1 MSIEKGKMDGEKTR
15 CECPECQRSTKH
27 TILASVAHSGFVD
40 GPDIHFRDEY
50 AIVQCDGC
58 ETICFQK
65 ESSNS
70 DDLDHDGQPEIST
83 KRYPEPSPE
92 PHEGAAYITDEV
104 YSMPGI
110 VQSIY
115 SETLA
120 AIRHGLP
127 ILAGIGIRAIVEA
140 TCHDQ
145 KASGHTLEKK
155 IDDLVTRSFLTQTG
169 ADILHGLRLIGN
181 NAAHEIKPP
190 NQAQVAA
197 AMKVIDHLLIGA
209 YVIPKEAKVLP
220 VPAKKGGSTSTT
232 TANNPSSPKTSKKA
246 KPPASKGGET

>member
-1 MSIEKGKMDGEKTR
+1 MSIEKGKKDGQKTW
-15 CECPECQRSTKH
+15 CKCPDCKRTTKH
-27 TILASVAHSGFVD
+27 TILASVAHSGFIE
-40 GPDIHFRDEY
+40 GPDISYHDEY

-58 ETICFQK
+58 EAICFRK

-70 DDLDHDGQPEIST
+70 EDYDYHTGEADVCIKS
-83 KRYPEPSPE
+83 YPEPSPE

-115 SETLA
+115 SETLG

-145 KASGHTLEKK
+145 KASGRTLEKK
-155 IDDLVTRSFLTQTG
+155 IDDLVTKSLLTQKG

-181 NAAHEIKPP
+181 DAAHQIKPP
-190 NQAQVAA
+190 TKDQVAA

-209 YVIPKEAKVLP
+209 YVIPDEAKVLP
-220 VPAKKGGSTSTT
+220 APPKKGAAPTAKTGKKAKTTKAKGGS
-232 TANNPSSPKTSKKA
+232 K
-246 KPPASKGGET
+246 